1 MNTIVYDRKYGNPS
15 AEVMQKI
22 LKSKKEVEKLP
33 KRTIRCP
40 ICGFKLEEAYG
51 YGASYVQVK
60 CRKCKFEQPLNLAY
74 FRRIKGFKRKDK
86 SQKVSRKRTFDR

>member
-1 MNTIVYDRKYGNPS
+1 MNTILYDRRYGNPS
-15 AEVMQKI
+15 AEVLQKI

-86 SQKVSRKRTFDR
+86 SRKVVRKRTFNR